1 VISSGLTIPLAIA
14 VATATPKT
22 NGPTKL
28 AAADN
33 ATA

>member
-1 VISSGLTIPLAIA
+1 MV

-22 NGPTKL
+22 NGPSKL